1 MIVVSSATSEATVLV
16 AEDEQHLADLY
27 TDYLAEHYDV
37 VTAYG
42 GEAAVEVL
50 HDENRGVDVALLDRR
65 MPDLSG
71 DKVLADIN
79 ENGCDCRVAMV
90 TAVNPGFDIIDM
102 GCDDYLVK
110 PVSRDDLLDVV
121 ERLLKLSKYS
131 EKHQQLTSKKLK
143 RNVLKVEKS
152 AAELERSD
160 RFKRLTGEIEGLEAD
175 LDEIGEDLSIEDVQ
189 RHI

>member
-1 MIVVSSATSEATVLV
+1 MLV

-27 TDYLAEHYDV
+27 TDFLTEHYEIL
-37 VTAYG
+37 TAYG
-42 GEAAVEVL
+42 GEAAVEIL
-50 HDENRGVDVALLDRR
+50 HDESITVDVALLDRR

-110 PVSRDDLLDVV
+110 PIARDDLLEVIQ
-121 ERLLKLSKYS
+121 RLLKLSEYS

-143 RNVLKVEKS
+143 RNVLEIEKP
-152 AAELERSD
+152 AAELERSE
-160 RFKRLTGEIEGLEAD
+160 RFERLTGEIQRLESE

>member
-1 MIVVSSATSEATVLV
+1 MIDVSSATSEATVLV

>member
-1 MIVVSSATSEATVLV
+1 MSSATSAATVLV

-27 TDYLAEHYDV
+27 TDYLAEDYEV

-50 HDENRGVDVALLDRR
+50 RDETQSIDVALLDRR

-71 DKVLADIN
+71 DKVLAEIN

-110 PVSRDDLLDVV
+110 PVSRADLLDVV
-121 ERLLKLSKYS
+121 ERLLKLSEYS

-152 AAELERSD
+152 TAELDRSD
-160 RFKRLTGEIEGLEAD
+160 RFERLTGEIEGLEAE
-175 LDEIGEDLSIEDVQ
+175 LDEIGEDLSLKDVQ

>member
-1 MIVVSSATSEATVLV
+1 M
-16 AEDEQHLADLY
+16 
-27 TDYLAEHYDV
+27 
-37 VTAYG
+37 
-42 GEAAVEVL
+42 
-50 HDENRGVDVALLDRR
+50 ALLDRR
-65 MPDLSG
+65 IPDRSG
-71 DKVLADIN
+71 DKVLAEIN

-110 PVSRDDLLDVV
+110 PVSRADLLDVV
-121 ERLLKLSKYS
+121 ERLLKLSEYS

-152 AAELERSD
+152 TAELDRSD
-160 RFKRLTGEIEGLEAD
+160 RFERLTGEIEGLEAE
-175 LDEIGEDLSIEDVQ
+175 LDEIGEDLSLEDVQ

>member
-1 MIVVSSATSEATVLV
+1 VLV

-27 TDYLAEHYDV
+27 TDFLTEHYEIL
-37 VTAYG
+37 TAYG
-42 GEAAVEVL
+42 GEAAVEIL
-50 HDENRGVDVALLDRR
+50 HDESITVDVALLDRR

-110 PVSRDDLLDVV
+110 PIARDDLLEVIQ
-121 ERLLKLSKYS
+121 RLLKLSEYS

-143 RNVLKVEKS
+143 RNVLEIEKP
-152 AAELERSD
+152 AAELERSE
-160 RFKRLTGEIEGLEAD
+160 RFERLTGEIQRLESE